1 MVGDVVK
8 VYKEKH
14 SVHYSLSFKQQ
25 VVAEVLEGKLPKLRI
40 ARKYG
45 ISLPTL
51 YKWLK
56 KYANF
61 EDVIKPRITIQMPE
75 EKEEIKLLKAKIEHL
90 EHLLKELALDY
101 LEERAEKEILMEDYG
116 VSEEELKKKL
126 EERRKK

>member
-1 MVGDVVK
+1 MVGDVVRI
-8 VYKEKH
+8 YKQKH
-14 SVHYSLSFKQQ
+14 SVHYSQSFKQQ
-25 VVAEVLEGKLPKLRI
+25 VIAEVLEGKLPKLRI
-40 ARKYG
+40 AHKYG
-45 ISLPTL
+45 ISLNTL

-61 EDVIKPRITIQMPE
+61 EGVIKPRITIQMPE
-75 EKEEIKLLKAKIEHL
+75 EKEEIKLLKAKIEEL

-126 EERRKK
+126 AERRKK